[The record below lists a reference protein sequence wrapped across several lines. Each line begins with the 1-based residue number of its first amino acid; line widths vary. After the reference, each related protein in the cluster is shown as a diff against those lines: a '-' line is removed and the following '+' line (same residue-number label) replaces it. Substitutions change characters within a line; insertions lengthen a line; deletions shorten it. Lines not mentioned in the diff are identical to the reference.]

1 MERIALVS
9 DIHGNYPAWQA
20 VLADIDQKGITRI
33 FCLGDLVG
41 KGPDAVK
48 ITDEVALRCE
58 VIIRGNWEELVA
70 RMSEN
75 DELFGWQARQLGAER
90 VKFLDELPFR
100 HEFLLSGRLVSLVHA
115 SPENVFHR
123 VQPWDDLERR
133 IGMFAPIVNPDTQ
146 ESLIPDIVG
155 YGDIHNA
162 YMQHLEGRLLFNTGS
177 VGNPL
182 DMPAASYAILEGD
195 YLSEV
200 ISPYSLQLVRVPY
213 DIEQA
218 VQDARDADIPA
229 LDYYIKELR
238 TGVYRAMQQD

>member
-20 VLADIDQKGITRI
+20 VLADIDQRGIKRI

-48 ITDEVALRCE
+48 ITDEVAQRCE

-70 RMSEN
+70 RMSGD
-75 DELFGWQARQLGAER
+75 DELFGWQAQQLGPER
-90 VKFLDELPFR
+90 VKYLEELPFR
-100 HEFLLSGRLVSLVHA
+100 HEFLLSGRWVSLVHA

-133 IGMFAPIVNPDTQ
+133 LGMFAPVVNPTTQ
-146 ESLIPDIVG
+146 ESIIPDIVG

-182 DMPAASYAILEGD
+182 DIPAASYAILEGE
-195 YLSEV
+195 YLSEE
-200 ISPYSLQLVRVPY
+200 IAPYSLQFARVPY

-218 VQDARDADIPA
+218 VQDARDANIPA

>member
-20 VLADIDQKGITRI
+20 VLADIDQRGIKRI

-48 ITDEVALRCE
+48 ITDEAALRCE

-70 RMSEN
+70 RMSAD
-75 DELFGWQARQLGAER
+75 DELFGWQAEQLGVER
-90 VKFLDELPFR
+90 VTYLENLPFR
-100 HEFLLSGRLVSLVHA
+100 HEFWLSGRLVSLVHA

-133 IGMFAPIVNPDTQ
+133 LGMFAPIIGVEGEEPR
-146 ESLIPDIVG
+146 IPDIVG

-162 YMQHLEGRLLFNTGS
+162 YMQHLQGRLLFNTGS

-182 DMPAASYAILEGD
+182 DAPEASYAILEGD
-195 YLSEV
+195 YLSEE
-200 ISPYSLQLVRVPY
+200 ISSYSLQFARIPY

-218 VQDARDADIPA
+218 VQDARDAGIPA

-238 TGVYRAMQQD
+238 TGVYRGMQQD